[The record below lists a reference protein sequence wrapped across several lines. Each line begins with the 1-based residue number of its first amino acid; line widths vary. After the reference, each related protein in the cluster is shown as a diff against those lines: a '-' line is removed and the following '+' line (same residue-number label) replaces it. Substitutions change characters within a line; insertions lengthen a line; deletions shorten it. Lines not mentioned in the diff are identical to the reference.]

1 MLKKFIKTVLCTTL
15 VASSF
20 SVFAG
25 GLTVSQSIRVDAS
38 PETTW
43 KMIGNF
49 NHLDVWHPVV
59 VASELTSGTS
69 QSLGAIRVLTLGNG
83 AQITEKLVANDNA
96 NKTYSYAITESPLPV
111 DDYVGTIKVTAI
123 ADGKSMV
130 TWSSTF
136 DAKNAT
142 DEESKASTLGI
153 YDAGLNNLAKH
164 FNQ

>member
-1 MLKKFIKTVLCTTL
+1 MLNKLIKTALCTTL
-15 VASSF
+15 LASSI

-25 GLTVSQSIRVDAS
+25 DLTVSQSITVNAS

-43 KMIGNF
+43 KMIGDF

-59 VASELTSGTS
+59 VKSELTSGDS
-69 QSLGAIRVLTLGNG
+69 QTLGSIRVLTLGNG
-83 AQITEKLVANDNA
+83 AQITEKLVVNDNA

-111 DDYVGTIKVTAI
+111 DDYVGTITVTA
-123 ADGKSMV
+123 AEAGKSIV

-136 DAKNAT
+136 NAKDAT

-153 YDAGLNNLAKH
+153 YDAGLNNLGKH
-164 FNQ
+164 FN

>member
-1 MLKKFIKTVLCTTL
+1 MFNEFIKTAMCATL
-15 VASSF
+15 LTSSI

-25 GLTVSQSIRVDAS
+25 DLMVSQSITVNAS

-43 KMIGNF
+43 KMMGNF
-49 NHLDVWHPVV
+49 NHIDVWHPVV
-59 VASELTSGTS
+59 VASKLTKGTS
-69 QSLGAIRVLTLGNG
+69 QTLGSVRELTLSSG
-83 AQITEKLVANDNA
+83 AQITEKLVANNEA
-96 NKTYSYAITESPLPV
+96 LMTYSYAITESPLPV
-111 DDYVGTIKVTAI
+111 NNYVGTIKVTSA
-123 ADGKSMV
+123 ADGKSII

-153 YDAGLNNLAKH
+153 YDAGLNSLGKH